1 MADGYLNFNTKIDTT
16 GFNKGT
22 NTVSK
27 SIEMLKSSIV
37 KIGAAVGVAF
47 GIKQIA
53 SFGKSCVSAA
63 TQAQN
68 AMMGLQSIVQGQ
80 GKSFSQANKFI
91 QEYTADGLIPLAEA
105 TTAYKNLASRGYST
119 DQIENVMTALKNS
132 AAYGRQASLT
142 MGEAVSSATEGLK
155 NENSILVDNAGVTKN
170 VSVMWKD
177 YAESLG
183 TSYAGLTKQQKIQA
197 EVNGILTETRFQTG
211 DAAKVASSFS
221 GQISQLSTSFLR
233 LKSAVGGIL
242 MNALE
247 PVVKGI
253 NNMLSS
259 MISYVNTA
267 SGSLSKMFG
276 WENKSGGAAAETA
289 SSISDSVD
297 NQQELTD
304 AVESTTDAQSKS
316 LAKFDELNT
325 ISSNT
330 SNDNEQTYPSTSTAN
345 TLSHPLAV
353 TIDADTQKAGNKI
366 SALQKMLESFKKPII
381 FAWKEQGG
389 KVIENARYT
398 FAIIKLLISDIA
410 KSFAGV
416 WGNGTGEK
424 TVENILIYF
433 QDILGI
439 IGDITGA
446 LQTAWHYGGTGTL
459 LIQSYFDRWNALLD
473 LIHIFRGDFRDV
485 WNDGAGSELC
495 TNIFNI
501 IININ
506 NSVANLRKE
515 FSDAWKENDAGKS
528 ILQGIFE
535 LINIVLGTVRK
546 LTEATSNWA
555 KNLDFS
561 PLLKSIDGLL
571 KSLEPLTENI
581 GAGLEWFYKN
591 VLLPLAGWTIENIIP
606 EFLELLGAAISLLN
620 SAITVLK
627 PLGKWLWDS
636 FLQQIASWTGGA
648 IISILGA
655 ISDALGSIS
664 TWVAQNQTAFEAI
677 TVVISAF
684 FAAWETANFAT
695 FMINIGGIIG
705 IISKLNKVIKAGIL
719 LKIKDKAAALE
730 LAASYIKDLAIS
742 IASTIANLT
751 KEAAAW
757 IASTAA
763 KVASTAATAATSV
776 ATAAWTTVCT
786 IATVATTA
794 LGAAFTFLTGP
805 IGLIILA
812 IAAVIAIGV
821 LLVKHW
827 DDIKKFCAPAFNA
840 IKGIISKAVES
851 VKGFFVSIISFFK
864 DNWQSILLMILNP
877 FAGAFK
883 LLYDNCDGFRNFWL
897 NLFENVKSIVSSAID
912 AVKGFFENI
921 INFFTDNWQGIL
933 LLIIN
938 PFAGAFKLLYDN
950 CDEFRSYIDN
960 LITDVA
966 GFLKNAWDTVTG
978 IFSIVGDW
986 FKVRFSEAWNNI
998 TAIFDATKNY
1008 FSDRLNDIISVFNVV
1023 GDWFKGVFSEAW
1035 NNITAIFDEVKGYF
1049 TDRWNDM
1056 ISVFCFAGEWF
1067 GNVFLAAWNNITAVF
1082 NAVKGYFSGRWNDMI
1097 SVFCAT
1103 GSWFGNTFRNAWNEI
1118 TGIFGGIGGWFADRF
1133 QSAYDNITGIFSGLG
1148 GFFSGI
1154 WDDVGNFFHDG
1165 INGLISLVEDGLN
1178 FIIDKIDGLDIKNP
1192 ITGEKIFSM
1201 DIDHVKIDRLAKGGV
1216 VNSPTIA
1223 QIGEAGTE
1231 AVVPLENN
1239 TGWISKIAK
1248 LINLNMEMKSPA
1260 ATINQNFTYYMNT
1273 SDKLRQSDIS
1283 GYKFSKVPHLATGT
1297 VVPANY
1303 GEFLAVLGDN
1313 QREAEVVS
1321 PISTI
1326 KQAVADAFSQIKRN
1340 KESEV
1345 VNVYLYPSASAYQRD
1360 VLNAVK
1366 NYKARGGKI

>member
-259 MISYVNTA
+259 MISYVNMA

-353 TIDADTQKAGNKI
+353 TIDADTQKADNKI

-446 LQTAWHYGGTGTL
+446 LQTAWHDGGTGTL

-473 LIHIFRGDFRDV
+473 LIHIFRDDFRSV

-535 LINIVLGTVRK
+535 LINIVLGTVRE

-591 VLLPLAGWTIENIIP
+591 VLLPLADWTIENVIP

-620 SAITVLK
+620 SAITALK

-636 FLQQIASWTGGA
+636 FLQPIASWTGGA

-677 TVVISAF
+677 TVVIGAF
-684 FAAWETANFAT
+684 FVALETVNFAT
-695 FMINIGGIIG
+695 F
-705 IISKLNKVIKAGIL
+705 
-719 LKIKDKAAALE
+719 
-730 LAASYIKDLAIS
+730 
-742 IASTIANLT
+742 
-751 KEAAAW
+751 
-757 IASTAA
+757 
-763 KVASTAATAATSV
+763 
-776 ATAAWTTVCT
+776 AWTTVCT

-794 LGAAFTFLTGP
+794 LGAAFTFLTSP

-950 CDEFRSYIDN
+950 CDGFKSYIDN

-1023 GDWFKGVFSEAW
+1023 GDWFKCVFSEAW
-1035 NNITAIFDEVKGYF
+1035 NNITAIFDAVKGYF

-1067 GNVFLAAWNNITAVF
+1067 GNMFLAAWNNITAVF
-1082 NAVKGYFSGRWNDMI
+1082 NAVKGYFSDRWNDMI

-1118 TGIFGGIGGWFADRF
+1118 AGIFGGIGGWFADKF

>member
-242 MNALE
+242 MNVLE

-304 AVESTTDAQSKS
+304 AVESTTNAQSKS

-353 TIDADTQKAGNKI
+353 TIDADTQKADNKI
-366 SALQKMLESFKKPII
+366 SALQKMIESFKKPII

-535 LINIVLGTVRK
+535 LINIVLGTVRE

-571 KSLEPLTENI
+571 KSLEPLTQNI
-581 GAGLEWFYKN
+581 GEGLEWFYKN
-591 VLLPLAGWTIENIIP
+591 VLLPLAGWTIENVIP

-620 SAITVLK
+620 SAITALK

-636 FLQQIASWTGGA
+636 FLQPIASWTGGA

-684 FAAWETANFAT
+684 FAAWETVNFAT
-695 FMINIGGIIG
+695 F
-705 IISKLNKVIKAGIL
+705 
-719 LKIKDKAAALE
+719 
-730 LAASYIKDLAIS
+730 
-742 IASTIANLT
+742 
-751 KEAAAW
+751 
-757 IASTAA
+757 
-763 KVASTAATAATSV
+763 
-776 ATAAWTTVCT
+776 AWTTVCT

-794 LGAAFTFLTGP
+794 LGAAFTFLTSP

-851 VKGFFVSIISFFK
+851 VKGFFLSIISFFK

-950 CDEFRSYIDN
+950 CDGFRSYIDN

-986 FKVRFSEAWNNI
+986 FKDRFSEAWNNI

-1118 TGIFGGIGGWFADRF
+1118 TGIF
-1133 QSAYDNITGIFSGLG
+1133 
-1148 GFFSGI
+1148 
-1154 WDDVGNFFHDG
+1154 V
-1165 INGLISLVEDGLN
+1165 
-1178 FIIDKIDGLDIKNP
+1178 
-1192 ITGEKIFSM
+1192 
-1201 DIDHVKIDRLAKGGV
+1201 
-1216 VNSPTIA
+1216 
-1223 QIGEAGTE
+1223 
-1231 AVVPLENN
+1231 
-1239 TGWISKIAK
+1239 
-1248 LINLNMEMKSPA
+1248 
-1260 ATINQNFTYYMNT
+1260 
-1273 SDKLRQSDIS
+1273 
-1283 GYKFSKVPHLATGT
+1283 
-1297 VVPANY
+1297 
-1303 GEFLAVLGDN
+1303 
-1313 QREAEVVS
+1313 
-1321 PISTI
+1321 
-1326 KQAVADAFSQIKRN
+1326 
-1340 KESEV
+1340 
-1345 VNVYLYPSASAYQRD
+1345 
-1360 VLNAVK
+1360 
-1366 NYKARGGKI
+1366 